1 MDYDAYVPD
10 SSRWAKTGLA
20 YRVLGHDAATYY
32 QYAIYVSLITNIS
45 LPDPCTLSERATL
58 R

>member
-1 MDYDAYVPD
+1 MEYDAYAPD
-10 SSRWAKTGLA
+10 STRLAKSGSA

-45 LPDPCTLSERATL
+45 LPDPCTLSDRATL